1 MSLLSWGE
9 APQTPQVSLRS
20 GLRMSKSS
28 YYPRLLASL
37 DGLSLVELDHC
48 FLLVTVTALTP
59 PFVMRCFP
67 FIFKFS
73 SRPESPVMMRKLRT
87 TLVSTQRELPSGL
100 TSNVLHK
107 DAPTSNV
114 LHKDAP
120 SSCQSETV
128 NLSIGRRDRTK
139 RKSLKKIEDA
149 RHSSRGN
156 LIMHAKDGT

>member
-9 APQTPQVSLRS
+9 TPQTPQVSLRS

-107 DAPTSNV
+107 DAP
-114 LHKDAP
+114 